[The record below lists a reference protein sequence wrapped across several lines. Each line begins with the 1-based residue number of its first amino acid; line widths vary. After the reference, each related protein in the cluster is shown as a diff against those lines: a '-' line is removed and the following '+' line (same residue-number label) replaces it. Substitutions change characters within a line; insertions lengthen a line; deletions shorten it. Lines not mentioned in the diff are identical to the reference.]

1 MGPVFET
8 VIIRKYDLSNKP
20 ILQIYAMAN
29 VKISHYWGSRIVC
42 KPVLIKPKLVQISL
56 PRYILVLCVFTLT
69 YSCWEVQL
77 QWATKLTTRPL

>member
-20 ILQIYAMAN
+20 ILQIYVMAN

-56 PRYILVLCVFTLT
+56 
-69 YSCWEVQL
+69 Q
-77 QWATKLTTRPL
+77 